1 MPLSKLQNF
10 IKNTEGKLLYVNP
23 NDIGATD
30 SIENQGNSLS
40 QPFKTLQRALIEA
53 ARFSYVRGNSNDLFD
68 RTTILLFPG
77 EHVVDNRPGFKIKND
92 NGTAKAVSPSG
103 VETLAQSTLTLSVE
117 SVFDLG
123 VEDNMLYKFN
133 SVNGGCI
140 LPRGTAIVG
149 LDLRKTKIRP
159 LYVPNPTDDAVPASD
174 LIRLTGTC
182 YFRDFTFFDGALD
195 STVYTDSEDFSP
207 SNRSKPTFSH
217 HKLTCFGYADG
228 VNEVDG
234 TGLTDLDMYYSK
246 LSNAFNEASGR
257 NIDQKYP
264 QLPGGFEKSRIEWE
278 IVGAFAAD
286 PVEIKTII
294 SGDGITPN
302 TQITVTTE
310 KEHGLTSGTPIK
322 VTGVN
327 PDDYNISTFVQDVPS
342 STKFT
347 YLLPNV
353 DPLLAA
359 TGTTS
364 GAKVIIETDTVT
376 GASPYI
382 FNVSLRSVYGMNGMI
397 ANGKNASGFRSMVVA
412 QFTAVS
418 LQKDDRSFVKYN
430 PVSRTYDGITL
441 TKVTGS
447 ELASGSSSTNPN
459 TVYHLDSNAIYRS
472 GWETTH
478 VKMSNDAIIQ
488 LVSVF
493 AIGFNKHFMCESG
506 GDASIT
512 NSNSNFGQI
521 ALVSDGF
528 KKEAFAK
535 DDLGYVTS
543 IVAPKTVERKTRTF
557 DWLGLDVGL
566 TTSVGVS
573 SHLYLNNFTDRDN
586 PPNILIQGYRVGA
599 KQDDELFVKIA
610 GVDYSAPILI
620 TDNVVS
626 TSSTIV
632 SGQGSKERITPIG
645 GLTEDGEFSTD
656 PTPHNL
662 VTGEKI
668 RIFSEDG
675 DLPENLE
682 ENTIYYAVVI
692 DSITFEVASTESDAL
707 KGETIAVYGGTGLRV
722 ESRVSDKAANEIG
735 CPVLYDPNHNN
746 WFIHVEEDN
755 AIYNKLLASDGGVAG
770 IGPQTSETFI
780 KRIADGR
787 NLNDKIYKVRYF
799 VPKEADLGRNP
810 VEGFVLQDSSTTNVR
825 TNQDF
830 TLTGLDLDDYDY
842 NRNVRYIATCSVSG
856 SNVVVRCELP
866 HELHVGDRVQIV
878 DVKSTTNTT
887 GAALS
892 GYNGE
897 FSITEI
903 NDDQTFTYGTS
914 DVDGNSRQPGDFT
927 SDMNTRVSLMPRF
940 QKVNNQVNAT
950 IYRSQVI
957 QKHIPNISDGIFHFL
972 VLAADNKITEEF
984 TGQNYLPKIENFYPQ
999 LDRDN
1004 LNENPPSAKSFAKR
1018 DPMGDIAVDDPES
1031 SITRETVDKIGRV
1044 IGVGRSVIAV
1054 ERDDTSGI
1062 TTVTLDR
1069 RHGLSGIVTYSSLS
1083 GGTGFTAGNYYNVK
1097 LINDGTSTWDGAT
1110 AKITVGSGGAV
1121 IGAKI
1126 ISPGSGYLDGEVLDI
1141 DGFSGASLTISN
1153 SGIASA
1159 TDNAIQLTG
1168 VGKTDDG
1175 FYRITSIPEAN
1186 KVAFAMTSGDP
1197 NVLLNQY
1204 LVNSGKSVAISTIT
1218 KVGNVNTIVCNDA
1231 HGLISGSSLKIV
1243 DSSNNRVGEYNVLE
1257 RVGINTFT
1265 ISTTDDLQTNPFR
1278 VLPTTFAAR
1287 GGNIS
1292 DETESLGSRGVN
1304 LWDGDSGLLGND
1316 LGSGKD
1322 DNKIVINLANSGI
1335 STTDRFPL
1343 GTYLEID
1350 GEIMR
1355 IASAEFSGSLNNE
1368 LTVIRGYLGS
1378 NTKTHQEGALV
1389 RRIKVFGTELRRPSI
1404 LRASGHTFEYLGY
1417 GPGNY
1422 STGLPQVQTITLTDR
1437 EEFLTQS
1444 QNRSAGVV
1452 VYTAM
1457 NNDGDFFI
1465 GNKIINPSTGEE
1477 TTFNAPIPSI
1487 RGEDPSVLSVIFD
1500 EVVVNDRLTV
1510 EGGAS
1515 KTILS
1520 SFGGPVSID
1529 NTLNVSGN
1537 TTLDGNLELGN
1548 DFSVSGNVNIDGN
1561 LNVTGVG
1568 TFTDQLDAKAG
1579 ADFAN
1584 IQIGVGS
1591 STGVIKTATGDLTLE
1606 SSSTNVVRVNDNM
1619 DVVGKL
1625 SATFLIVPN
1634 IPPIGGVMNYAG
1646 HSSKVPDN
1654 WKLADGAELDQATYP
1669 DLYNALTNDGTIFPF
1684 GNNPTA
1690 TTFLLPNLSDKFV
1703 VGADTTYVM
1712 GAKGGSADAIT
1723 VEHNHVVNSVAA
1735 ADHSHGTSQVAD
1747 HGHSI
1752 QAAADHSHNTSGG
1765 GGHSHTNNSGGGHA
1779 HNTNNTG
1786 NHAHNT
1792 NNTGNHKHN
1801 MNNNGNHG
1809 HQYQR
1814 ANGSV
1819 ERGNRN
1825 NQSATQNYNNRNT
1838 GGAGGHNHNMNN
1850 NGGHSHNTNNN
1861 GAHSHNTNNA
1871 GGHNHNTNTVADHS
1885 HNVVAGGGHSH
1896 GTVDAG
1902 GHNHTTNS
1910 EGAHNHGI
1918 TPEAAGSSGTNA
1930 NLPPYYALSYII
1942 RVS

>member
-40 QPFKTLQRALIEA
+40 QPFKTIQRALIEA
-53 ARFSYVRGNSNDLFD
+53 ARFSYIRGNSNDLFD

-77 EHVVDNRPGFKIKND
+77 EHIIDNRPGFKIKDD
-92 NGTAKAVSPSG
+92 NGTAKAVSPAG

-117 SVFDLG
+117 SVFNLG

-133 SVNGGCI
+133 SVNGGVI

-149 LDLRKTKIRP
+149 LDLRKTKVRP
-159 LYVPNPTDDAVPASD
+159 LYVPNPTDDGVPASD

-182 YFRDFTFFDGALD
+182 YFRDFTFFDGQLD
-195 STVYTDSEDFSP
+195 STVYTDSQDFSP

-217 HKLTCFGYADG
+217 NKLTCFGYADG

-264 QLPGGFEKSRIEWE
+264 QLPGGFSKSRIEWE

-302 TQITVTTE
+302 TQITVTTQT
-310 KEHGLTSGTPIK
+310 EHGLTSGTPVKI
-322 VTGVN
+322 TGVN
-327 PDDYNISTFVQDVPS
+327 PDAYNISTFVQDVPS

-347 YLLPNV
+347 YLLPAV

-430 PVSRTYDGITL
+430 PVSRTYDGITI

-535 DDLGYVTS
+535 DDLGYITS
-543 IVAPKTVERKTRTF
+543 IVAPKTVEKKERTF

-573 SHLYLNNFTDRDN
+573 SHLYLKNFTDRDN
-586 PPNILIQGYRVGA
+586 PPSVLIQGYRIGA
-599 KQDDELFVKIA
+599 KKNDNLFVKIG

-620 TDNVVS
+620 TDNIVS

-632 SGQGSKERITPIG
+632 SGQGTKERITPIG
-645 GLTEDGEFSTD
+645 GLTENGEFSTD
-656 PTPHNL
+656 PAPHNL

-682 ENTIYYAVVI
+682 ENTIYFAVVI
-692 DSITFEVASTESDAL
+692 DSITFEVASTESDAR
-707 KGETIAVYGGTGLRV
+707 KGETISVYGGTGLRV
-722 ESRVSDKAANEIG
+722 ESRVSDKGVNDIG
-735 CPVLYDPNHNN
+735 CPVLYDPNYNN
-746 WFIHVEEDN
+746 WFVHVEENND
-755 AIYNKLLASDGGVAG
+755 IYNQLLDSAGGVTG

-780 KRIADGR
+780 KRVPDSR
-787 NLNDKIYKVRYF
+787 NLNDRIYKLRYF
-799 VPKEADLGRNP
+799 IPKEADLGRNP
-810 VEGFVLQDSSTTNVR
+810 VEGFVLQDSATTNVR
-825 TNQDF
+825 TDQDF
-830 TLTGLDLDDYDY
+830 TLTGLNLDDYDY

-866 HELHVGDRVQIV
+866 HELHVGDKVQIV
-878 DVKSTTNTT
+878 DVKSTTNST

-892 GYNGE
+892 GFNGE
-897 FSITEI
+897 FSVTDI
-903 NDDQTFTYGTS
+903 NDDQTFTYGTN

-950 IYRSQVI
+950 VYRSQVI

-972 VLAADNKITEEF
+972 ALSADNSIPEEF

-1004 LNENPPSAKSFAKR
+1004 LSENPPSAKSFAKR
-1018 DPMGDIAVDDPES
+1018 DPMGDVAIDDPES
-1031 SITRETVDKIGRV
+1031 SITRETVDKISRV
-1044 IGVGRSVIAV
+1044 IGVGRSVISI
-1054 ERDDTSGI
+1054 ERDNSSGI
-1062 TTVTLDR
+1062 TTLTLDR

-1083 GGTGFTAGNYYNVK
+1083 GGTGFAAGNYYNVK

-1110 AKITVGSGGAV
+1110 SKVTVGSGGNI

-1126 ISPGSGYLDGEVLDI
+1126 ISPGSGYVDGEILNF

-1153 SGIASA
+1153 SGIS
-1159 TDNAIQLTG
+1159 TSDDNAIQLTG
-1168 VGKTDDG
+1168 VGKTTDG
-1175 FYRITSIPEAN
+1175 IYRITSIPDAN

-1197 NVLLNQY
+1197 NVMLNQFV
-1204 LVNSGKSVAISTIT
+1204 VNSGKSVAISTIT

-1243 DSSNNRVGEYNVLE
+1243 DSSNNNVGEYNVLE

-1265 ISTTDDLQTNPFR
+1265 ITTSNNLQTDPFM
-1278 VLPTTFAAR
+1278 VLPSTFAAR

-1292 DETESLGSRGVN
+1292 DETESLGSRGIN

-1355 IASAEFSGSLNNE
+1355 IASSEFSGSLNNE
-1368 LTVIRGYLGS
+1368 LVVIRGYLGS
-1378 NTKTHQEGALV
+1378 NTKNHQEGALV

-1422 STGLPQVQTITLTDR
+1422 STGLPQVQTITLTDK

-1520 SFGGPVSID
+1520 SFGGPVSVD

-1537 TTLDGNLELGN
+1537 TTLDGNLELGS
-1548 DFSVSGNVNIDGN
+1548 DFNVQGNTNIDGN
-1561 LNVTGVG
+1561 LNVAGVG
-1568 TFTDQLDAKAG
+1568 TFISQLNAKAG

-1584 IQIGVGS
+1584 IKIGVGA
-1591 STGVIKTATGDLTLE
+1591 STSVITTATGDLTLQ
-1606 SSSTNVVRVNDNM
+1606 SDSTSIVRVNDNM

-1625 SATFLIVPN
+1625 SANFLIVPN

-1646 HSSKVPDN
+1646 HSSKIPAN

-1669 DLYNALTNDGTIFPF
+1669 DLYDALTNGGIVFPF
-1684 GNNPTA
+1684 GANPSG
-1690 TTFLLPNLSDKFV
+1690 TTFLLPDLSDKFV
-1703 VGADTTYVM
+1703 VATEGSYAM
-1712 GAKGGSADAIT
+1712 GASGGSTDALT
-1723 VEHNHVVNSVAA
+1723 VAHNHVINSVSAS
-1735 ADHSHGTSQVAD
+1735 DHDHGTSQVAN

-1752 QAAADHSHNTSGG
+1752 QASADHAHNVVAAAA
-1765 GGHSHTNNSGGGHA
+1765 HA
-1779 HNTNNTG
+1779 HNTNNAG
-1786 NHAHNT
+1786 AHAHNT
-1792 NNTGNHKHN
+1792 NNAGAHRHNTSGNGGHNHN
-1801 MNNNGNHG
+1801 MNNNGNHA
-1809 HQYQR
+1809 HNYQR

-1825 NQSATQNYNNRNT
+1825 NQSATQSYRNRGT
-1838 GGAGGHNHNMNN
+1838 GGGGGHNHNMSN
-1850 NGGHSHNTNNN
+1850 NGNHGHNTNNTGGHGHN
-1861 GAHSHNTNNA
+1861 TNNTGGHAHNTNNA
-1871 GGHNHNTNTVADHS
+1871 GGHAHNTVDAGS
-1885 HNVVAGGGHSH
+1885 HAH
-1896 GTVDAG
+1896 GAVDAG
-1902 GHNHTTNS
+1902 GHIHTTNS
-1910 EGAHNHGI
+1910 EGAHNHDI
-1918 TPEAAGSSGTNA
+1918 TPTAAGVSGTNA
-1930 NLPPYYALSYII
+1930 NLPPYLALSYII
-1942 RVS
+1942 RVQ